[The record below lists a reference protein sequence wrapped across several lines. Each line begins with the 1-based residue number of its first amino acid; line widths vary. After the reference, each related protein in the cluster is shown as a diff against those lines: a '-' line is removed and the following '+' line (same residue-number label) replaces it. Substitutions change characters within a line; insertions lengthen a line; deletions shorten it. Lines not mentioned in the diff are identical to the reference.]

1 MIRVMGVMGSVGS
14 DGIHGEGAGRSA
26 RYRSKSPHKN
36 PPEPTRTH
44 QNL

>member
-1 MIRVMGVMGSVGS
+1 MIRVMGVMGSEGS
-14 DGIHGEGAGRSA
+14 DGVHGEGAGRSA

-36 PPEPTRTH
+36 PLEPTRTH